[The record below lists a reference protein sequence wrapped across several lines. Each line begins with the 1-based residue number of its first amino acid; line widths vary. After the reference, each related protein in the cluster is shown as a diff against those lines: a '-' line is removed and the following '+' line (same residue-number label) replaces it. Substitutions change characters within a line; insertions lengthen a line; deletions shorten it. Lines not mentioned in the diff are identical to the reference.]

1 MISRTAATEGDG
13 LLNVYRF
20 TGEGAVLRYLL
31 KDGLWSASAC
41 GISPIATTAAF
52 VLAGTCETLSL

>member
-1 MISRTAATEGDG
+1 MISRTGATEGGG

-20 TGEGAVLRYLL
+20 TGEGAILRYLL
-31 KDGLWSASAC
+31 KDGQWAATAC

-52 VLAGTCETLSL
+52 VLAGTCESLPI